1 MVAVVPDP
9 FLYSIT
15 YSVGVC
21 ETEITTEVAAP
32 NLTEAIRAL
41 TTSCASQGFSIK
53 IITAGGMND

>member
-1 MVAVVPDP
+1 MVAVIPDP

-21 ETEITTEVAAP
+21 ETEITTEVSAP

-41 TTSCASQGFSIK
+41 TTSFVDQGFSIK
-53 IITAGGMND
+53 VITAGGMND